1 MESEPTKASCRSC
14 GESKNHALKHKE
26 IVPNDVHGALFDD
39 IYEVLQCMGCG
50 RIVIRYI
57 FSEPGNTVTNPKS
70 RTVYFPPIT
79 FRKKPEWTKELDETF
94 QDILDQIYVA
104 IQNDLNRLA
113 AMGVRALLE
122 YLMLSR
128 NGDKGTFG
136 TNLEALSDSGD
147 IGISQ
152 KDTLKVVLDTGS
164 ATIHRG
170 YSPSIT
176 DVISILDITEL
187 VLRDVFIN
195 RRAME
200 QLKQRIPPRPS
211 RQ

>member
-1 MESEPTKASCRSC
+1 
-14 GESKNHALKHKE
+14 
-26 IVPNDVHGALFDD
+26 
-39 IYEVLQCMGCG
+39 
-50 RIVIRYI
+50 
-57 FSEPGNTVTNPKS
+57 
-70 RTVYFPPIT
+70 
-79 FRKKPEWTKELDETF
+79 
-94 QDILDQIYVA
+94 
-104 IQNDLNRLA
+104 
-113 AMGVRALLE
+113 LLE

-136 TNLEALSDSGD
+136 ANLEALSDSGD